1 MTRMKVDIRA
11 MRSGDE
17 SLLLYLAQETLQPL
31 AAGFGHPEL
40 YRPDELL
47 ELLGA
52 AEVYVAESG
61 DEVAGFIA
69 VERDPE
75 ALEVRCL
82 CVSPAHEA
90 QAVAHQLVDWVEGVA
105 CAERIERLRAFVPTG
120 DEPSQHLYRG
130 HAFVP
135 GPVADRP
142 DLIVLEKRLRAD
154 A

>member
-61 DEVAGFIA
+61 DEVAGFIV

-75 ALEVRCL
+75 ALDVRCL

-90 QAVAHQLVDWVEGVA
+90 QAVAHQLVAWVEGIA
-105 CAERIERLRAFVPTG
+105 FAERVARLRAVVPSG

-130 HAFVP
+130 HEFVP
-135 GPVADRP
+135 RP
-142 DLIVLEKRLRAD
+142 ATGRPEMVVLEKRLRVD
-154 A
+154 P